1 MSNPGMEEMW
11 RQLAA
16 SLLLSSSSLG
26 KEWRDL
32 FCLGFAICGWVVEEA
47 LGAGGLPL
55 LDRKSVV

>member
-16 SLLLSSSSLG
+16 SLLLSSSSQG

-55 LDRKSVV
+55 L